1 MSKKIHIKEI
11 EKYCNEN
18 GYYIGEY
25 WFPNKRTKPKTKMSD
40 SEHLQWIHDRIVN
53 VYGEN
58 ENVDFLIRFRTII
71 NEFLNQNKDGIK

>member
-1 MSKKIHIKEI
+1 MKLVSMQMLKKK
-11 EKYCNEN
+11 K
-18 GYYIGEY
+18 
-25 WFPNKRTKPKTKMSD
+25 TKTKMSD

>member
-1 MSKKIHIKEI
+1 MSREEPK
-11 EKYCNEN
+11 
-18 GYYIGEY
+18 GIGEVMSDIARRY
-25 WFPNKRTKPKTKMSD
+25 NELNKTKMSD

>member
-1 MSKKIHIKEI
+1 
-11 EKYCNEN
+11 
-18 GYYIGEY
+18 
-25 WFPNKRTKPKTKMSD
+25 MSD

-71 NEFLNQNKDGIK
+71 NDVERSEKGFKEYLDYIEKRKLKQNKDERQRLR